1 MNVKIFN
8 LEQDHKE
15 IKEDLIR
22 AFEECLTNGEFILG
36 KEVTALEADFAA
48 YIGARYAV
56 GVGSGTD
63 ALRVG
68 GLSLD
73 IKAGDKFVTAPNSY
87 VASAMALSM
96 HGLVPRFCDIEF
108 ETYNMDPEKLE
119 DLLKKEK
126 GIKLCVPVHLYGQS
140 CRIGEIMDVCKQYN
154 VQIMEDACQAHGA
167 HYKGKKVGTFGDV
180 SAFSFYPTKNLGCYG
195 DGGMIVT
202 DSEEICKKAMMLR
215 NYGQSD
221 KHVHD
226 IEGFNTRLDELQ
238 AKLLRVKLA
247 YLDAWNDKRR
257 HNAELYKKELQ
268 GLPVILPD
276 EAPWAYHVYHL
287 YIIRSRQ
294 RDELRQHLNEQGVT
308 TLIHYPTPIHLQKVY
323 RSLGLGKGS
332 FPNAESIAEEII
344 SLPMYPTLTED
355 EIFYVCQCIKEF
367 YVQ

>member
-8 LEQDHKE
+8 LELDHAE
-15 IKEDLIR
+15 IKEDLIK
-22 AFEECLTNGEFILG
+22 AFEVGLTNGEFILG
-36 KEVTALEADFAA
+36 KEVAALEADFAA
-48 YIGARYAV
+48 YIGVKYAV

-96 HGLVPRFCDIEF
+96 HGLVPRFCDIEL
-108 ETYNMDPEKLE
+108 ETYNMDPEKLA

-126 GIKLCVPVHLYGQS
+126 GIKLCIPVHLYGQS
-140 CRIGEIMDVCKQYN
+140 CKLDEILSVCKKYG
-154 VQIMEDACQAHGA
+154 VQVMEDACQAHGA
-167 HYKGKKVGTFGDV
+167 LYKGKKVGTFGDV

-195 DGGMIVT
+195 DGGIIVT
-202 DSEEICKKAMMLR
+202 DSEEIYKKAMMLR

-257 HNAELYKKELQ
+257 HNAALYKKELQ
-268 GLPVILPD
+268 GLPVVLPD
-276 EAPWAYHVYHL
+276 EAPWAHHVYHL
-287 YIIRSRQ
+287 YVIRSKE
-294 RDELRQHLNEQGVT
+294 RDALRQYLSEQGVS
-308 TLIHYPTPIHLQKVY
+308 TLIHYPTPIHLQKAY
-323 RSLGLGKGS
+323 RSLGMGKDS
-332 FPNAESIAEEII
+332 FPNAESVALEII
-344 SLPMYPTLTED
+344 SLPMYSALKED
-355 EIFYVCQCIKEF
+355 EIFYVCQCIRKF
-367 YVQ
+367 YTK